1 MQASASLSVAA
12 FLLAALAV
20 SLITLCFAEVGSA
33 YRDTGGPYLYAYR
46 TFGPLVGFEVGWLM
60 WVTQLGGFAAVI
72 NLFVNYVG
80 WFLPGATSGLP
91 RAAIVTTVRPG
102 LTVVNVLGVRRAATI
117 NNILTLAKLLP
128 LALFVIVGALL
139 HRVRPASSVQS
150 PPTAAALSGAVLVAV
165 YAFSGFEVLGVP
177 SGEIEDPAR
186 TIPFALLAG
195 LLVVA
200 IIYVGVQVV
209 AIGTLPGLAISAR
222 PLADAA
228 EQVFGRAGATVMVT
242 GALISTLGVSHAIL
256 LAAGR
261 MPFAMAERRQLPA
274 AIAAVHPVYRTP
286 WIGLMLVGSVHAAV
300 HVGHDLHLGAHHHRG
315 AARHH
320 LPRHLRH
327 AAGAPPPPGRRAGH
341 ISRSR
346 RKPGG
351 GYRRADLPR
360 AAGDAAMDR
369 DQATRDRAGAGCP
382 GVGRLRRRG
391 AEERRPERGWSRSR
405 RCDIIA
411 AVTSPADDPD
421 GRRDDVAA
429 ILALYRKVA
438 ATPGGIARSPE
449 EVTSEYVEGFVS
461 DSLDR
466 GIILVAELEGL
477 PGLAAELH
485 TYRSELA
492 DLPACAGR
500 AYGRGPSGCPGTWRW
515 PEALRTAARARE
527 D

>member
-1 MQASASLSVAA
+1 VPSSALDRALGRRDLTLFAINRVIGAGIFGIPAVLYASVGVFSVAA

-80 WFLPGATSGLP
+80 WFMPGATSGLP
-91 RAAIVTTVRPG
+91 RAAIVTGVAAV

-128 LALFVIVGALL
+128 LALFVIVGALYVESA
-139 HRVRPASSVQS
+139 RFVGAV

-177 SGEIEDPAR
+177 SGEIDNPAR

-195 LLVVA
+195 LVVVA
-200 IIYVGVQVV
+200 ITYVGVQVV
-209 AIGTLPGLAISAR
+209 AIGTLPGLAMSAR

-261 MPFAMAERRQLPA
+261 MPFAMAERHQLPA

-286 WIGLMLVGSVHAAV
+286 WIGLMLSALCMLLFTLATTFTSALTITVGLRVIIYLVTCAT
-300 HVGHDLHLGAHHHRG
+300 
-315 AARHH
+315 
-320 LPRHLRH
+320 LP
-327 AAGAPPPPGRRAGH
+327 
-341 ISRSR
+341 
-346 RKPGG
+346 
-351 GYRRADLPR
+351 
-360 AAGDAAMDR
+360 
-369 DQATRDRAGAGCP
+369 
-382 GVGRLRRRG
+382 VLRRRPG
-391 AEERRPERGWSRSR
+391 DAPATFRVPAGNLVAGFAVLTCLGLLAMRPWTETRQLVIVLVLGVLVWAG
-405 RCDIIA
+405 C
-411 AVTSPADDPD
+411 
-421 GRRDDVAA
+421 
-429 ILALYRKVA
+429 A
-438 ATPGGIARSPE
+438 ATVRRSGVLNEAGPGPGGA
-449 EVTSEYVEGFVS
+449 T
-461 DSLDR
+461 
-466 GIILVAELEGL
+466 
-477 PGLAAELH
+477 
-485 TYRSELA
+485 
-492 DLPACAGR
+492 
-500 AYGRGPSGCPGTWRW
+500 
-515 PEALRTAARARE
+515 
-527 D
+527 